1 MDGLYGTLRDARREP
16 KKGVH
21 TPRREQVQVR
31 ARDGRDGAM
40 DAVGEGARPCAVFF
54 VAGLTAWVRARSK
67 ILRCCGAA
75 ADAIAKYELGP
86 PSSRLEAHVPTDT
99 ADSAGS

>member
-1 MDGLYGTLRDARREP
+1 
-16 KKGVH
+16 
-21 TPRREQVQVR
+21 
-31 ARDGRDGAM
+31 M

-75 ADAIAKYELGP
+75 ADAIAKY
-86 PSSRLEAHVPTDT
+86 
-99 ADSAGS
+99 